1 MALLCD
7 QIRLEWPF
15 RASAT
20 NWLRDQLDARHVR
33 IRQDSAARHSG
44 SNQATPADR
53 ICCLPPQA
61 LLYSVVAHRDGDLPC
76 RATSRGWPYRAINR
90 AFSDLAPAPFHKNP
104 TAVAANP
111 AMGYPP
117 RVRPGRKFPMAW
129 YPYVGVAVPAMIARN
144 PNVVWAGARYPCL
157 DNWCGRSDSD
167 NYFCVDRSGAQKQPE
182 GRADQ

>member
-1 MALLCD
+1 MAFPSLCHELASGSARRTSCPDSSGQCSTPLRIKPSNPGRSYLLPTAASAAIFCRSPQRWRPSLQSHFPWMALSCN
-7 QIRLEWPF
+7 QPRVF
-15 RASAT
+15 GFSASA
-20 NWLRDQLDARHVR
+20 
-33 IRQDSAARHSG
+33 
-44 SNQATPADR
+44 
-53 ICCLPPQA
+53 LPQ
-61 LLYSVVAHRDGDLPC
+61 
-76 RATSRGWPYRAINR
+76 
-90 AFSDLAPAPFHKNP
+90 KP

-144 PNVVWAGARYPCL
+144 PNVVSAGARYPCL